1 MVILPNIYHPFS
13 NYVIKYTFIITS
25 KLNFTIELL
34 DSSLIVF
41 TKITGDYHIGVEKIN
56 IRFYVCRG
64 CSAYIIFTG
73 LSPVP
78 IRLQALGAMPAGSV

>member
-1 MVILPNIYHPFS
+1 M
-13 NYVIKYTFIITS
+13 
-25 KLNFTIELL
+25 NFTIELM

-56 IRFYVCRG
+56 IHFYVCSYYWGIRG